1 MAGRSRNERAFI
13 AARRA
18 KLVDYRRRKVPYAQF
33 YKELGYSSVQAA
45 RKDFTRALEENV
57 AELHASV
64 EVYREEQL
72 IELEYLAEEAHQVMT
87 TRHYVI
93 TPGGKLVE
101 DPETSE
107 PLLDDGPKLA
117 AMDRL
122 VRIGDRVAKLR
133 GLDAAT
139 KIEGVFSIDA
149 LDRALIEAREQLAA
163 LEAEDPEDG
172 GVEDPPG

>member
-1 MAGRSRNERAFI
+1 MPLSRAERAAV
-13 AARRA
+13 AARRT

-33 YKELGYSSVQAA
+33 YAELGYSSVQAA

-57 AELHASV
+57 ADLHASV

-72 IELEYLAEEAHQVMT
+72 IELEYLAEEAHQVMNA
-87 TRHYVI
+87 RHYVV
-93 TPGGKLVE
+93 TPGGKLVQ
-101 DPETSE
+101 DPETGE
-107 PLLDDGPKLA
+107 PILDPGPKLQ

-133 GLDAAT
+133 VLDAAT
-139 KIEGVFSIDA
+139 QIEGVFSIDA

-163 LEAEDPEDG
+163 LEAEDSEDG
-172 GVEDPPG
+172 GTEDPPS

>member
-1 MAGRSRNERAFI
+1 MPKSRATIASI

-18 KLVDYRRRKVPYAQF
+18 KLVEYRRRKVPYAQF
-33 YKELGYSSVQAA
+33 YEELGYASVNAA
-45 RKDFTRALEENV
+45 RRDFTRALEENV

-72 IELEYLAEEAHQVMT
+72 IELEYLAEEAHLVMN

-101 DPETSE
+101 DPVTHE
-107 PLLDDGPKLA
+107 PILDPAPKLQ

-149 LDRALIEAREQLAA
+149 LDHALAEARDQLAA
-163 LEAEDPEDG
+163 LDAEDQEDG
-172 GVEDPPG
+172 GAEGSSS